1 MDRILITTSSFDI
14 ETNPSLQALRQAGME
29 VLVNPHGRRLTESE
43 VAALLGADIRGMI
56 AGVEP
61 LTRAVLAK
69 AKGLKVISRCG
80 IGLDSVDIAA
90 ADELGIKV
98 SNTPGAPVTAVAELT
113 VALILDLLRHVAQ
126 ADRIIRQGQ
135 WKQVMGNL
143 LAFQTVGIIGYGR
156 IGRRVGELLRAFGA
170 TLLVHDKLAIDAP
183 AYATCCSLGELLR
196 RSDIV
201 TLHVPFESGL
211 HHFLGQKELSSMK
224 SGAMLVNTAR
234 GGLID
239 ERALYDALA
248 AGHLAGAAL
257 DTYENE
263 PYAGPLS
270 KLPQVVLTAHMGS
283 YARESRIQMEQEAAR
298 NLVTGLV
305 AAGIVSPQDARLQTA
320 GGQHV

>member
-1 MDRILITTSSFDI
+1 MDRILITTSSFDVESNHALQTLRRAGI
-14 ETNPSLQALRQAGME
+14 EVQM
-29 VLVNPHGRRLTESE
+29 NPHGRRLTESE
-43 VAALLGADIRGMI
+43 VTELLGADVRGMI

-61 LTRAVLAK
+61 LTRTVLTK
-69 AKGLKVISRCG
+69 AEGLKVISRCG
-80 IGLDSVDIAA
+80 IGLDSVDLAA

-98 SNTPGAPVTAVAELT
+98 SNTPDAPVTAVAELT

-135 WKQVMGNL
+135 WKQIMGNL

-170 TLLVHDKLAIDAP
+170 TLLVHDKLEVDVP
-183 AYATCCSLGELLR
+183 AYAARCSLGELLR

-201 TLHVPFESGL
+201 TLHVPFEPGL

-224 SGAMLVNTAR
+224 SGAILVNTAR

-239 ERALYDALA
+239 EQALYSALA
-248 AGHLAGAAL
+248 AGHLAGVAL
-257 DTYENE
+257 DTYESE
-263 PYAGPLS
+263 PYVGPLS
-270 KLPQVVLTAHMGS
+270 KLPQAVLTAHMGS
-283 YARESRIQMEQEAAR
+283 YARESRILMEQEAAR
-298 NLVTGLV
+298 NLVMGLV
-305 AAGIVSPQDARLQTA
+305 VAGIVSPHDARLQTA